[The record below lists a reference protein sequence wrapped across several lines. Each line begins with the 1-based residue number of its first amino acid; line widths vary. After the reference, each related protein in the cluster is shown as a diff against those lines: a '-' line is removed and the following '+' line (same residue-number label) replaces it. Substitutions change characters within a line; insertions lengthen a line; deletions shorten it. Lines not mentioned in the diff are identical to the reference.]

1 MENMLLGINPNFF
14 EAQFN
19 RNSMTKNIKKK
30 CPQTKP
36 YKYRAFNCGDEE
48 VRCGWQSWV
57 APAQPRRLTNTARDI
72 GGQSQAAT
80 TQPKGL
86 AKAYL
91 AALS

>member
-1 MENMLLGINPNFF
+1 MYGDLVWW
-14 EAQFN
+14 
-19 RNSMTKNIKKK
+19 R
-30 CPQTKP
+30 
-36 YKYRAFNCGDEE
+36 YCGDEE

-91 AALS
+91 AALSWLIIGGGSVFM